1 MSKYLFFLFSITMFS
16 QQTEIQQYKVINTID
31 NIEIRYYPPSIKAK
45 VTSNSNFSKLFK
57 YISGN
62 NSENTKI
69 AMTAPVY
76 MTNKGSLSTMEFV
89 LPVKYL
95 KQKIV
100 LPKDNSIE
108 VYKSKEGVF
117 ASITY
122 SGYSN
127 SNKISENYRLL
138 VNKLKEKNIT
148 IISNQPV
155 VLSYNSPYK
164 VFNRRNEVLLEV
176 IYKAN

>member
-1 MSKYLFFLFSITMFS
+1 MYNFLLLLFSITMIS
-16 QQTEIQQYKVINTID
+16 QQYETQQYEVLSTLD
-31 NIEIRYYPPSIKAK
+31 NVEIRYYPPSMKAK

-57 YISGN
+57 YIGGN
-62 NSENTKI
+62 NSDNIKI
-69 AMTAPVY
+69 AMTTPVY
-76 MTNKGSLSTMEFV
+76 MTNKGSLNTMEFV
-89 LPVKYL
+89 LPSKYL
-95 KQKIV
+95 EKNIV
-100 LPKDNSIE
+100 SPKDNSIK

-127 SNKISENYRLL
+127 QKKVLANYRLL
-138 VNKLKEKNIT
+138 VNKLNEKNVE
-148 IISNQPV
+148 IISNEPV

-176 IYKAN
+176 VYKAN

>member
-1 MSKYLFFLFSITMFS
+1 MFS

-31 NIEIRYYPPSIKAK
+31 NVELRYYPPSIKAK
-45 VTSNSNFSKLFK
+45 VTSKNNFSKLFK

-62 NSENTKI
+62 NSDNTKI

-76 MTNKGSLSTMEFV
+76 MTNKGSLNTMEFV

-95 KQKIV
+95 EKNII

-122 SGYSN
+122 GGYSN
-127 SNKISENYRLL
+127 SNKVSENYRLL
-138 VNKLKEKNIT
+138 VNKLNEKNIP
-148 IISNQPV
+148 IISNRPI

-176 IYKAN
+176 VYRAN